1 MHAATP
7 TQVGKVLCIQDTRM
21 VGTPGFPGHRFIPHG
36 ALSFAILPSSFNSMN
51 LFSFGTVIK
60 ERKKITTVPIVKHL
74 PTMRETG
81 LQSLGGDDPLEKE
94 MTTHSST
101 LVWKIP

>member
-7 TQVGKVLCIQDTRM
+7 TQVGEVLCIQDTRM